1 MTTTTTA
8 TTQQERGAGRV
19 NAPLRL
25 PDDVSEL
32 LATFDLTL
40 SDLLTTSNPKLAK
53 TTRAGY
59 ARAVIHHA
67 LPHRALWRAI
77 NPETVATTAP
87 RGFVAELRELAERSG
102 MVDAARRHNGCP
114 YATAGCVEA
123 CIAGSGFA
131 GLSVSVTF
139 ARGRRTLAMV
149 ADPVT
154 YARAVMFATAAQ
166 MQRAERDALP
176 LAERLNGTDQAPWF
190 ARTFPVSPADAERIR
205 RRFGVTVETGE
216 RLNIADAF
224 APERDRLKLYEYCKG
239 TVEAPDGLIAWRAAG
254 WDVTAS
260 FAADRST
267 ACRDAVAAV
276 RAGFRVAFPVALSP
290 GAAPLRSVVVETT
303 TGDRV
308 TLPAVDGDETDARYR
323 EPHAVAVV
331 LREKR
336 ARGTDRAMVD
346 RFILPDASTVDLADG
361 CVRLI
366 R

>member
-1 MTTTTTA
+1 MATTTTT
-8 TTQQERGAGRV
+8 TTQQQRGAGRM
-19 NAPLRL
+19 NAPVRL
-25 PDDVSEL
+25 PDDVAGL
-32 LATFDLTL
+32 LTTFDLAL

-114 YATAGCVEA
+114 YATAGCMEA

-131 GLSVSVTF
+131 GLSVGVTF

-154 YARAVMFATAAQ
+154 YARAMLYATAAQ

-216 RLNIADAF
+216 RLTMADAF

-239 TVEAPDGLIAWRAAG
+239 TVDAPDGLRAWRDAG

-267 ACRDAVAAV
+267 ACRDAVDAV

-290 GAAPLRSVVVETT
+290 GAAPLRSVVVETAA
-303 TGDRV
+303 GDRV
-308 TLPAVDGDETDARYR
+308 TLPAVDGDLTDARYR
-323 EPHAVAVV
+323 EPNGVAVV